1 MKTGDVIS
9 KSDLIQKGFYLSCW
23 FAGYVVFKKF
33 NQEEEDYTY
42 VFLDYWTNEINNILT
57 SKQWKREG
65 LSEDVLSVTELM
77 EGEINTH
84 DTICFLKFGI
94 VMGLN

>member
-1 MKTGDVIS
+1 MNRPLYRAYGLVKIKHEASWELIIKQMKTGDVIS

-57 SKQWKREG
+57 SKQ
-65 LSEDVLSVTELM
+65 
-77 EGEINTH
+77 
-84 DTICFLKFGI
+84 
-94 VMGLN
+94 